1 MGTACT
7 VFAPKQNDIEV
18 NDLVEDCPHLY
29 QPVNSTRF
37 WDDLQELF
45 PLQQIVSPLHL
56 DTLYD
61 CRSGH
66 VNIQTKHLRKYI
78 KFGKFANSKKWII
91 RFKCGVKGSDKVDED
106 ASCCVPDMALRM
118 FHKSPFY
125 VSIQFLIPCKMTEK
139 H

>member
-1 MGTACT
+1 MIIDCT
-7 VFAPKQNDIEV
+7 KTNDPTTGILRFE
-18 NDLVEDCPHLY
+18 NDLQDFFAQHQAVFHRL
-29 QPVNSTRF
+29 VNAF
-37 WDDLQELF
+37 
-45 PLQQIVSPLHL
+45 
-56 DTLYD
+56 YD
-61 CRSGH
+61 CRFGH

-106 ASCCVPDMALRM
+106 ASCCVPDMALWM